1 MAATGGFDAVQLR
14 ILRAF
19 VDALEDPAVRL
30 INDSSRELWRQMVH
44 QHIPGLTAVSFTVPR
59 QEFLS
64 VVHNCAAL
72 DGGMDGLV
80 DATCLVTPALEPALF
95 LLLAEW
101 KARLAFP
108 GPDWAPLRRVLETP
122 VSELGALVDR
132 ATDGLVPLPE
142 HCATPWEA
150 FVHLADRNSRAGALM
165 PAMAFLEH
173 TAALCPEVA
182 AGVGELRGWNDHFA
196 RQWHL
201 TGPLLAL
208 RTRLSGAPPG
218 GSAAPVDEPPA
229 GTAPVPAR
237 TGAAAP
243 VRPGRPLI
251 RIYVKVEPDRTPQG
265 GVGRRRVARAQRY
278 HVSAC
283 VKYTDSQALHRDPHT
298 EPREPVT
305 RTQLPLTVAE
315 LLTHMTQLRHSRAEN
330 AALELFLPAELL
342 TEPVEW
348 WDRDPSLGFP
358 NSLLSRYREILLHS
372 LERVQRT
379 RYHNAWRARWA
390 HWRTGGPGLVHECD
404 PETLT
409 DAEHLALLDA
419 KIGRDDDVVAM
430 VLSRPP
436 HRDTE
441 LGLRE
446 MGRALDLGV
455 PIVVYHRDDPASEV
469 FRSMIRETLANEGL
483 AGLPE
488 RAQQWKSDVAVRAT
502 RTAAGGASAVTDRD
516 AEAIR
521 SLSMI
526 WDDPELI
533 LEGGQ
538 SAPATFVGGT
548 E

>member
-1 MAATGGFDAVQLR
+1 MAATGVFDGVQLR

-19 VDALEDPAVRL
+19 VEALEDPAVRL
-30 INDSSRELWRQMVH
+30 INDSGRDLWRQMVH
-44 QHIPGLTAVSFTVPR
+44 QHIPGLTAVSFSVPR

-64 VVHNCAAL
+64 VVNNCAAI

-80 DATCLVTPALEPALF
+80 DATCLVAPALEPVLA

-108 GPDWAPLRRVLETP
+108 GPDWTPLRRVLEVP

-142 HCATPWEA
+142 HCTTPWEA
-150 FVHLADRNSRAGALM
+150 FVHLADRNSRPGDLM
-165 PAMAFLEH
+165 PALAFLEY

-182 AGVGELRGWNDHFA
+182 SGIGELRAWNDHFA

-201 TGPLLAL
+201 TGPLTAL
-208 RTRLSGAPPG
+208 RTSLSGAPLTESVTHDPHPG
-218 GSAAPVDEPPA
+218 RPAPAV
-229 GTAPVPAR
+229 
-237 TGAAAP
+237 
-243 VRPGRPLI
+243 RPLI

-265 GVGRRRVARAQRY
+265 GVGRRRAARTQRY
-278 HVSAC
+278 YVSAC
-283 VKYTDSQALHRDPHT
+283 VKYTDSSALHRDPHT
-298 EPREPVT
+298 EPRESVT
-305 RTQLPLTVAE
+305 RSQLPVAVAE

-342 TEPVEW
+342 NEPVEW

-372 LERVQRT
+372 LERVQRPAF
-379 RYHNAWRARWA
+379 HNAWRARWA
-390 HWRTGGPGLVHECD
+390 HWRTGEGPGLVHECD
-404 PETLT
+404 PETLSDT
-409 DAEHLALLDA
+409 EHLALLDA
-419 KIGRDDDVVAM
+419 KIGRDDDVVGM

-436 HRDTE
+436 HRDSE

-446 MGRALDLGV
+446 MSLALDLGV

-502 RTAAGGASAVTDRD
+502 TTAAGGASAVTDRD
-516 AEAIR
+516 VEAIR
-521 SLSMI
+521 SMSMI
-526 WDDPELI
+526 WDDPELL

>member
-14 ILRAF
+14 ILGAF

-30 INDSSRELWRQMVH
+30 INDNSRDLWRQMVH

-64 VVHNCAAL
+64 IVNNCATI

-80 DATCLVTPALEPALF
+80 AATCLVTPVLEPALS

-108 GPDWAPLRRVLETP
+108 GPDWAPLRRVLEVP
-122 VSELGALVDR
+122 VSELGGLVDR

-150 FVHLADRNSRAGALM
+150 FVHLADRNSHPGGLL

-182 AGVGELRGWNDHFA
+182 AGVGELRAWNDHFA

-201 TGPLLAL
+201 TGPLTTL
-208 RTRLSGAPPG
+208 RTELSGAPLA
-218 GSAAPVDEPPA
+218 GSTGPAQDPPPARPAGPAAPV
-229 GTAPVPAR
+229 
-237 TGAAAP
+237 
-243 VRPGRPLI
+243 RPLI

-265 GVGRRRVARAQRY
+265 GVGRRRAVRTQRY
-278 HVSAC
+278 YVSAC
-283 VKYTDSQALHRDPHT
+283 VKYTDSSALHRDPHT
-298 EPREPVT
+298 EPRESVT
-305 RTQLPLTVAE
+305 RSQLPIAVAE

-342 TEPVEW
+342 NEPVEW
-348 WDRDPSLGFP
+348 WDRDPTLGFP

-372 LERVQRT
+372 LERVQRPAF
-379 RYHNAWRARWA
+379 HNAWRARWA
-390 HWRTGGPGLVHECD
+390 HWRTGEGPGLVHECD

-409 DAEHLALLDA
+409 DTEHLALLDA
-419 KIGRDDDVVAM
+419 KIGRDDDVVGM

-436 HRDTE
+436 HRDSE

-446 MGRALDLGV
+446 MSLALDLGV

-483 AGLPE
+483 SGLPE

-502 RTAAGGASAVTDRD
+502 TTASGGASAVTDRD
-516 AEAIR
+516 VEAIR
-521 SLSMI
+521 SMSMI
-526 WDDPELI
+526 WDDPELL

>member
-30 INDSSRELWRQMVH
+30 INDGSRDLWRQMVH
-44 QHIPGLTAVSFTVPR
+44 QHVPGLTAVSFSVPR

-64 VVHNCAAL
+64 VVNNCAAI

-80 DATCLVTPALEPALF
+80 AATCLVTPALEPALF
-95 LLLAEW
+95 PLLAEW

-108 GPDWAPLRRVLETP
+108 GPDWAPLRRALEVP
-122 VSELGALVDR
+122 VPELGGLVDR

-142 HCATPWEA
+142 HCATPWAA
-150 FVHLADRNSRAGALM
+150 FVHLADRNSRPGALP

-173 TAALCPEVA
+173 TAARCPEVA
-182 AGVGELRGWNDHFA
+182 AGVGELRAWNDHFA
-196 RQWHL
+196 RHWHL
-201 TGPLLAL
+201 TGPLMAL
-208 RTRLSGAPPG
+208 RTALTGAPPAEDAPDG
-218 GSAAPVDEPPA
+218 PRTARPAPSPAPV
-229 GTAPVPAR
+229 
-237 TGAAAP
+237 
-243 VRPGRPLI
+243 RPLI

-265 GVGRRRVARAQRY
+265 GVGRRRAVRTQRY

-283 VKYTDSQALHRDPHT
+283 VKYTDSKALHRDPHT
-298 EPREPVT
+298 EPRESVT
-305 RTQLPLTVAE
+305 RAQLPVSVAE
-315 LLTHMTQLRHSRAEN
+315 LLHHMTQLRHSRAEN
-330 AALELFLPAELL
+330 AALELFLPVELL
-342 TEPVEW
+342 NEPVEW
-348 WDRDPSLGFP
+348 WDRDPALGFP

-372 LERVQRT
+372 LERVQRPAF
-379 RYHNAWRARWA
+379 HNAWRARWA
-390 HWRTGGPGLVHECD
+390 HWRTGEGPGLVHECD
-404 PETLT
+404 PEALT
-409 DAEHLALLDA
+409 DTEHLALLDA
-419 KIGRDDDVVAM
+419 KIGRDDDVVGM

-446 MGRALDLGV
+446 MSLALDLGV

-502 RTAAGGASAVTDRD
+502 TTVSGGASAVTDRD
-516 AEAIR
+516 VEAIR
-521 SLSMI
+521 SMSMI
-526 WDDPELI
+526 WDDPELL

>member
-14 ILRAF
+14 ILGAF

-30 INDSSRELWRQMVH
+30 INDNSRDLWRQMVH
-44 QHIPGLTAVSFTVPR
+44 QHIPGLTAVSFSVPR

-64 VVHNCAAL
+64 VVNNCATI

-80 DATCLVTPALEPALF
+80 AATCLVTPTLEPALS

-108 GPDWAPLRRVLETP
+108 GPDWAPLRRVLEVP
-122 VSELGALVDR
+122 VSELGGLVDR

-142 HCATPWEA
+142 HCTTPWEA
-150 FVHLADRNSRAGALM
+150 FVHLADRNSHPGGLM

-182 AGVGELRGWNDHFA
+182 AGTGELRAWNDHFA

-201 TGPLLAL
+201 TGPLMAL
-208 RTRLSGAPPG
+208 RTGLSG
-218 GSAAPVDEPPA
+218 SPPA
-229 GTAPVPAR
+229 EGVGPTHDP
-237 TGAAAP
+237 
-243 VRPGRPLI
+243 RPGRPAGSTASVRPLI
-251 RIYVKVEPDRTPQG
+251 RIYVKVEPDHTPQG
-265 GVGRRRVARAQRY
+265 GVGRRRAARTQRY
-278 HVSAC
+278 YVSAC
-283 VKYTDSQALHRDPHT
+283 VKYTDSNALHRDPHT
-298 EPREPVT
+298 EPRESVT
-305 RTQLPLTVAE
+305 RSQLPLAVAE

-342 TEPVEW
+342 NEPVEW
-348 WDRDPSLGFP
+348 WDRDPTLGFP

-372 LERVQRT
+372 LERVQRPAF
-379 RYHNAWRARWA
+379 HNAWRARWA
-390 HWRTGGPGLVHECD
+390 HWRTGEGPGLVHECD

-409 DAEHLALLDA
+409 DTEHLALLDA
-419 KIGRDDDVVAM
+419 KIGRDDDVVGM

-436 HRDTE
+436 HRDSE

-446 MGRALDLGV
+446 MSLALDLGV

-483 AGLPE
+483 SGLPE

-502 RTAAGGASAVTDRD
+502 TTAAGGVSAVTDRD
-516 AEAIR
+516 VEAIR
-521 SLSMI
+521 SMSMI
-526 WDDPELI
+526 WDDPELL